1 MINMETIKTTTDKAK
16 EMRKEIKNQLGYTAR
31 QVSVKKTSYESICVT
46 VKDYKVN
53 FNEVE
58 KIANQFE
65 DVSYDEF
72 TGEILLGGNTYIDVR
87 NESINPEYLDKAKQI
102 YEQVETNKKIKGTYT
117 INDEMKVKLIV
128 DKNDDLNRAYIQT
141 KDKEQLVINFNEIKL
156 ANYMTMLL

>member
-1 MINMETIKTTTDKAK
+1 MINMETIKTTTEKAK

-65 DVSYDEF
+65 DVRYDEF

-87 NESINPEYLDKAKQI
+87 NECLNPEYLDKAKEI
-102 YEQVETNKKIKGTYT
+102 YEQVETNKKVNGTYT

-141 KDKEQLVINFNEIKL
+141 KDKEQLVIEFNEVKL